1 MRAAERLAAVQPRQH
16 QRRPPSS
23 TDTAGRQELALK
35 AQGAPYRGMCCRSQC
50 YEGGS
55 VRHPTFGCLDLRVVA
70 MLAEILMVR
79 LEAAVRPVQEKLPSS
94 VSPFVPFS
102 PSAQLTFKRN
112 EDGAP
117 EGAREK
123 RSS

>member
-1 MRAAERLAAVQPRQH
+1 MKEVAYSGFVFA
-16 QRRPPSS
+16 
-23 TDTAGRQELALK
+23 
-35 AQGAPYRGMCCRSQC
+35 
-50 YEGGS
+50 
-55 VRHPTFGCLDLRVVA
+55 CLDPREVA
-70 MLAEILMVR
+70 MLAEIFMVR

>member
-1 MRAAERLAAVQPRQH
+1 MKEVAY
-16 QRRPPSS
+16 
-23 TDTAGRQELALK
+23 GGALF
-35 AQGAPYRGMCCRSQC
+35 A
-50 YEGGS
+50 
-55 VRHPTFGCLDLRVVA
+55 CLDPRVVA
-70 MLAEILMVR
+70 MLAEIFMVR

-112 EDGAP
+112 EDRAP

-123 RSS
+123 RLS

>member
-1 MRAAERLAAVQPRQH
+1 MRPAAVQPRPH
-16 QRRPPSS
+16 QRRRPPS

-35 AQGAPYRGMCCRSQC
+35 AHGALYRRTCAADHSIMKEVAYPSC
-50 YEGGS
+50 
-55 VRHPTFGCLDLRVVA
+55 VFACLDPRVVA
-70 MLAEILMVR
+70 MLAEIFMVR

-94 VSPFVPFS
+94 VSSFVPFS

-117 EGAREK
+117 EGEREK
-123 RSS
+123 GSS

>member
-1 MRAAERLAAVQPRQH
+1 MKEVAYPA
-16 QRRPPSS
+16 
-23 TDTAGRQELALK
+23 
-35 AQGAPYRGMCCRSQC
+35 
-50 YEGGS
+50 S
-55 VRHPTFGCLDLRVVA
+55 VFGCLDPRVVA
-70 MLAEILMVR
+70 MLAEIFMVR

-94 VSPFVPFS
+94 VSAFVPFS

-112 EDGAP
+112 EDGSL

>member
-1 MRAAERLAAVQPRQH
+1 
-16 QRRPPSS
+16 
-23 TDTAGRQELALK
+23 
-35 AQGAPYRGMCCRSQC
+35 
-50 YEGGS
+50 
-55 VRHPTFGCLDLRVVA
+55 

-79 LEAAVRPVQEKLPSS
+79 LEAVVRPVQEKLPSS

-102 PSAQLTFKRN
+102 PSAPLTFKRN

>member
-1 MRAAERLAAVQPRQH
+1 MKEVASGDSLLA
-16 QRRPPSS
+16 
-23 TDTAGRQELALK
+23 
-35 AQGAPYRGMCCRSQC
+35 
-50 YEGGS
+50 
-55 VRHPTFGCLDLRVVA
+55 CLDPRVVA
-70 MLAEILMVR
+70 MLAEIFMVR

>member
-1 MRAAERLAAVQPRQH
+1 MKEVAYPDCVLGSLDPRA
-16 QRRPPSS
+16 
-23 TDTAGRQELALK
+23 
-35 AQGAPYRGMCCRSQC
+35 
-50 YEGGS
+50 
-55 VRHPTFGCLDLRVVA
+55 VA
-70 MLAEILMVR
+70 MMAEIFMVR

-102 PSAQLTFKRN
+102 PSAPLQFKRN

-117 EGAREK
+117 EGEREK

>member
-1 MRAAERLAAVQPRQH
+1 VARVACFDP
-16 QRRPPSS
+16 
-23 TDTAGRQELALK
+23 
-35 AQGAPYRGMCCRSQC
+35 
-50 YEGGS
+50 
-55 VRHPTFGCLDLRVVA
+55 RVVA
-70 MLAEILMVR
+70 MLAEIFMVR

-94 VSPFVPFS
+94 VSPFVT

-112 EDGAP
+112 EDWAP